1 MEDIQNIYRQAWL
14 KLLANYGRK
23 NSNFYSE
30 GPGSER
36 MGQNLDITDQKKQRT
51 DKKIKQV
58 ESPKKSLVSG
68 DLTQIR

>member
-14 KLLANYGRK
+14 KNLANCGRK

-36 MGQNLDITDQKKQRT
+36 MCVNLEITHQKKRRT
-51 DKKIKQV
+51 DKKTK
-58 ESPKKSLVSG
+58 
-68 DLTQIR
+68 

>member
-14 KLLANYGRK
+14 KNLANYGRK

-36 MGQNLDITDQKKQRT
+36 LCVKLDITDKKKRRT

-58 ESPKKSLVSG
+58 VSSKKS
-68 DLTQIR
+68 